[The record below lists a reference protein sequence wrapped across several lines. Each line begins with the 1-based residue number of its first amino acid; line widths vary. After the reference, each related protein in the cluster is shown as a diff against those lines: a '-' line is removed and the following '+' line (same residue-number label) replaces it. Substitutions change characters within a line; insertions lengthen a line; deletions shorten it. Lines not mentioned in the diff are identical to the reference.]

1 MAPSLKQTTRV
12 RTLIIARLFVATFF
26 LFCAQFVFKIN
37 LTVYYAIISIISI
50 LSIIYVLWWLTGKSL
65 TLLAYIQIFFDL
77 LIESILIYYTGG
89 IDSVYSTIYI
99 LTIISS
105 SFVLLPYASFY
116 AAALSGIV
124 FTFTVLAYQ
133 KHWLPFAY
141 ILPSPDFISTPDA
154 VYVFYACYVK
164 ITVFVIVSILTYYFS
179 AHILRLEKQV
189 RMQRRLVF
197 LGQVTSSIAH
207 EIRNPLASI
216 SGTVELLARQ
226 LNDRL
231 NENQQNLM
239 TAIVEESSRVKRI
252 FSGLLDYSRIPEL
265 KLSSIDFESFMDQ
278 VLLLLEHQDGY
289 QPQVKVSRLYKG
301 KKIRLKA
308 DPEFLKQAVMN
319 VLINAHQ
326 AMPEGGD
333 LVIDARPSRNQVSM
347 IIEDTGSGMSRETLN
362 SIFVPFKTTK
372 KNGTGLGLAEAHKIV
387 TQHEGTIRVKSE
399 AGKGTRVEIILPG
412 G

>member
-1 MAPSLKQTTRV
+1 M
-12 RTLIIARLFVATFF
+12 
-26 LFCAQFVFKIN
+26 
-37 LTVYYAIISIISI
+37 I
-50 LSIIYVLWWLTGKSL
+50 L
-65 TLLAYIQIFFDL
+65 
-77 LIESILIYYTGG
+77 
-89 IDSVYSTIYI
+89 
-99 LTIISS
+99 
-105 SFVLLPYASFY
+105 
-116 AAALSGIV
+116 
-124 FTFTVLAYQ
+124 
-133 KHWLPFAY
+133 
-141 ILPSPDFISTPDA
+141 
-154 VYVFYACYVK
+154 
-164 ITVFVIVSILTYYFS
+164 SILTYYFS

-278 VLLLLEHQDGY
+278 GLLLLEHQDGY

-308 DPEFLKQAVMN
+308 DPEFF
-319 VLINAHQ
+319 
-326 AMPEGGD
+326 D
-333 LVIDARPSRNQVSM
+333 
-347 IIEDTGSGMSRETLN
+347 
-362 SIFVPFKTTK
+362 
-372 KNGTGLGLAEAHKIV
+372 
-387 TQHEGTIRVKSE
+387 
-399 AGKGTRVEIILPG
+399 
-412 G
+412 